1 MAQEPAGAGRHRQ
14 EQERAIAALDATDAI
29 TTPHQRGDEK
39 P

>member
-14 EQERAIAALDATDAI
+14 ERERAIAALDATDAI
-29 TTPHQRGDEK
+29 TTPHQQGKKK